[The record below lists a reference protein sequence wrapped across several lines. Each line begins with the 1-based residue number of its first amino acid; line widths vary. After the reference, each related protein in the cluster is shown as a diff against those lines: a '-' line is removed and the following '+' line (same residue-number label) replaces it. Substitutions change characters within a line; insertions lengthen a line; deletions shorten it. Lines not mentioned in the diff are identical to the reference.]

1 MTEDLPDIDEAAL
14 RKISRIDRAIA
25 KMRRDDQGAFVSITN
40 AIEHH
45 LEIWPRESGDN
56 PSSGS
61 RTRSVCESTRYR
73 PKGRG
78 LRNPAPEPH
87 GVFVT
92 WLALRFPKASNWFP
106 PGSLEL
112 TPM

>member
-45 LEIWPRESGDN
+45 LEIWPRDPETI
-56 PSSGS
+56 
-61 RTRSVCESTRYR
+61 RLLARALEAFVRA
-73 PKGRG
+73 RG
-78 LRNPAPEPH
+78 IDPRAAGFETQL
-87 GVFVT
+87 
-92 WLALRFPKASNWFP
+92 W
-106 PGSLEL
+106 SLMEYA
-112 TPM
+112 